1 MMLPDGRR
9 LGAHLPLGGGMVRAV
24 DRAHEIGASAIQIF
38 GDNPTAWRRRAAP
51 PAEQPAFRARL
62 AELDIEPLAIH
73 ASYLINLA
81 GVDPTFTAQSIQLLA
96 EELRAAPGYGAR
108 FVNVHTGSH
117 RGTTAAE
124 GIARLADAAAN
135 VLAEVDDAPD
145 AARLVLE
152 NSAGAG
158 FGVGV
163 TVEEL
168 GDIADALAARGVPE
182 RRLGLCLDTA
192 HLWGAG
198 HDLADPAVTDALLEG
213 FDRRIGL
220 ARLAMVHLNDAK
232 AALGSRLDRHEH
244 VGAGGIGER
253 GMAHIL
259 THPLLAH
266 VPTYLETPGM
276 DEGYDAI
283 NMARALAL
291 AEGRPLPPLPPG
303 AMSVRGGRARTA
315 PHAEPEPV

>member
-1 MMLPDGRR
+1 MLPDGRR
-9 LGAHLPLGGGMVRAV
+9 LGAHLPLGNGMVKAV
-24 DRAHEIGASAIQIF
+24 DRAHEIGASALQVF

-51 PAEQPAFRARL
+51 PTELPAFRARL
-62 AELDIEPLAIH
+62 AERDIGPLAIH

-81 GVDPTFTAQSIQLLA
+81 GADRTFAAQSIALLA
-96 EELRAAPGYGAR
+96 DELRAAPGYGAT

-117 RGTTAAE
+117 RGTSAAE
-124 GIARLADAAAN
+124 GIARLAGAVATVVAEAGDEPGAA
-135 VLAEVDDAPD
+135 L
-145 AARLVLE
+145 LVLE
-152 NSAGAG
+152 NSAGSG
-158 FGVGV
+158 FGVGA

-168 GDIADALAARGVPE
+168 ADIADAIAARGVPD
-182 RRLGLCLDTA
+182 RRLGFCLDTA

-198 HDLADPAVTDALLEG
+198 HDLADPAATDALLDA

-220 ARLAMVHLNDAK
+220 ERLVMMHLNDAR
-232 AALGSRLDRHEH
+232 APLGSRLDRHEH
-244 VGAGGIGER
+244 IGAGGIGER

-259 THPLLAH
+259 THPLLAR

-291 AEGRPLPPLPPG
+291 AEGRPLPPLPSG
-303 AMSVRGGRARTA
+303 ALTVRGGRARTA